1 MKIKLICDSMSNV
14 EQEYAKKHNIDVLPL
29 RVLFGEKEYF
39 DGVDINA
46 KEFAKMMKESDVMP
60 MTSQVASGVFY
71 ETFKKYLEE
80 GYTVLYIGG
89 SSTAS
94 GTFQSATIA
103 SNELENDNLY
113 LFDSMNIAIGCG
125 IQVYKAVELINQN
138 LGIDEIISEL
148 EKYRDNVFLQFTV
161 ENLDYLKKGGRISST
176 KANIGNMLGIRPII
190 TVEGGLPVAIN
201 QVRGSKKLFNKMVN
215 DAVIEYKGGQ
225 ILIVYGDNIEDGIAF
240 KEAVK
245 EALNVSDDIID
256 FICVG
261 ICIASHTGPSGYG
274 ISFIK

>member
-1 MKIKLICDSMSNV
+1 MNIKLICDSMSNV

-161 ENLDYLKKGGRISST
+161 ENLDYLKKGGRISSA
-176 KANIGNMLGIRPII
+176 KASIGNMLGIRPVI

-215 DAVIEYKGGQ
+215 DAVAEYKGGQ

>member
-1 MKIKLICDSMSNV
+1 MNIKLICDSMSNV
-14 EQEYAKKHNIDVLPL
+14 EKDYAIKHDIDVLPL

-39 DGVDINA
+39 DGVDIDS
-46 KEFAKMMKESDVMP
+46 KEFAKMMKESDIMP
-60 MTSQVASGVFY
+60 MTSQVASGVFM
-71 ETFKKYLEE
+71 ETFNKYLEE

-89 SSTAS
+89 SSNAS

-125 IQVYKAVELINQN
+125 ILVYKAVELIEKN
-138 LGIDEIISEL
+138 LGIDEIIKEL
-148 EKYRDNVFLQFTV
+148 EKCRDNVFLQFTV
-161 ENLDYLKKGGRISST
+161 DNLDYLKKGGRIPST
-176 KANIGNMLGIRPII
+176 KATIGNMLGIRPII
-190 TVEGGLPVAIN
+190 TVEEGVPVPIN
-201 QVRGSKKLFNKMVN
+201 QIRGNKKLFNKMVN
-215 DAVIEYKGGQ
+215 DVVAEYKGGQ
-225 ILIVYGDNIEDGIAF
+225 IIIVYGDNIDDGIAF
-240 KEAVK
+240 KEAIK
-245 EALNVSDDIID
+245 ESLNVSDDIID

>member
-1 MKIKLICDSMSNV
+1 MNIKLICDSMSNV

-161 ENLDYLKKGGRISST
+161 ENLDYLKKGGRISSA
-176 KANIGNMLGIRPII
+176 KASIGNMLGIRPVI

-215 DAVIEYKGGQ
+215 DAVAEYKGGQ

-245 EALNVSDDIID
+245 EALNVSDDTID

>member
-1 MKIKLICDSMSNV
+1 MNIKLISDRMSNV

-46 KEFAKMMKESDVMP
+46 KEFAKMLKESDVMP

-113 LFDSMNIAIGCG
+113 LFDSRNIAIGCG

-138 LGIDEIISEL
+138 LSIDEIISEL
-148 EKYRDNVFLQFTV
+148 EKYRDNVYLQFTV
-161 ENLDYLKKGGRISST
+161 ENLDYLKKGGRISPV
-176 KANIGNMLGIRPII
+176 KASIGNMLGIRPII

-201 QVRGSKKLFNKMVN
+201 QIRGSKKLFNKIIN
-215 DAVIEYKGGQ
+215 DVVAEYKGGQ

-256 FICVG
+256 FICIG

>member
-1 MKIKLICDSMSNV
+1 MNIKLICDSMSNV
-14 EQEYAKKHNIDVLPL
+14 EKDYAIKHDIDVLPL

-39 DGVDINA
+39 DGVDIDS
-46 KEFAKMMKESDVMP
+46 KEFAKMMKESDIMP
-60 MTSQVASGVFY
+60 MTSQVASGVFM
-71 ETFKKYLEE
+71 ETFNKYLEE

-89 SSTAS
+89 SSNAS

-125 IQVYKAVELINQN
+125 ILVYKAVELIEKN
-138 LGIDEIISEL
+138 LGIDEIIKEL
-148 EKYRDNVFLQFTV
+148 EKCRDNVFLQFTV
-161 ENLDYLKKGGRISST
+161 DNLDYLKKGGRISST
-176 KANIGNMLGIRPII
+176 KATIGNMLGIRPII
-190 TVEGGLPVAIN
+190 TVEEGVPVPIN
-201 QVRGSKKLFNKMVN
+201 QIRGNKKLFNKMVN
-215 DAVIEYKGGQ
+215 DVVAEYKGGQ
-225 ILIVYGDNIEDGIAF
+225 IIIVYGDNIDDGIAF
-240 KEAVK
+240 KEAIK
-245 EALNVSDDIID
+245 ESLNVSDDIID